1 MEADAEGRDDAR
13 WMRRALALAANGWG
27 RVAPNPLVGCV
38 VVRDDGTVV
47 GEGWHTEYGQ
57 PHAEVEALRAAGE
70 AARGAT
76 AYVTLE
82 PCAHWG
88 KTPPCARGLLEA
100 GVRRVVF
107 AAADP
112 NPKAAGGAE
121 TLRQAG
127 VDVLGGVDAE
137 AAREQNHVFF
147 HAHSPVG
154 EARPFVA
161 LKLALSLDARIADR
175 EGRSVWITGEAAR
188 AETHRLRAGYDAVA
202 VGIGTALADDPQ
214 LTVRGAVEPRVAPAR
229 VVFDRRLRL
238 PVDGALVRTAGE
250 VPTLVVTSADADV
263 DRERALTDAGVR
275 VLRADGFVAGL
286 RALRDAGIRSVFV
299 EGGAGLASALLS
311 ADVVDRQYLFYAPVM
326 LGPAAL
332 NPFGGIGSP
341 GIGEATRWR
350 HLRTETFEGDTLITL
365 ARGQA

>member
-1 MEADAEGRDDAR
+1 
-13 WMRRALALAANGWG
+13 MRRALELAANGWG

-38 VVRDDGTVV
+38 VVRDDGTVA
-47 GEGWHTEYGQ
+47 GEGWHTEYGR

-88 KTPPCARGLLEA
+88 KTPPCTRGLLEA

-121 TLRQAG
+121 TLRSAG
-127 VDVLGGVDAE
+127 VEVVGGVEAG

-147 HAHSPVG
+147 HAHSELG
-154 EARPFVA
+154 AERPFVA
-161 LKLALSLDARIADR
+161 LKLALSVDARIADR
-175 EGRSVWITGEAAR
+175 ERRSVWITGAAAR
-188 AETHRLRAGYDAVA
+188 TETHRLRAGYDAVA
-202 VGIGTALADDPQ
+202 VGIGTALADDPR
-214 LTVRGAVEPRVAPAR
+214 LTVRGDFEPRVAPAR

-238 PVDGALVRTAGE
+238 PLDGTLARTALG
-250 VPTLVVTSADADV
+250 VPTLVVAGSDADAA
-263 DRERALTDAGVR
+263 RERTLTDAGVR
-275 VLRADGFVAGL
+275 VLRADGLSGGL
-286 RALRDAGIRSVFV
+286 RALRESGIRSLFV
-299 EGGAGLASALLS
+299 EGGAGLGSALLS
-311 ADVVDRQYLFYAPVM
+311 ADAVDRQYLFYAPVL
-326 LGPAAL
+326 LGPEAL

-350 HLRTETFEGDTLITL
+350 HVRTETFEGDTLITL